1 MRNPIRETEAGAIS
15 PATTVIIIGKSI
27 FVSFET
33 SLPLYSMRM
42 LAFFLCGKE
51 TDYNGGWIIGTRAMY
66 EYAATIMGARNCD
79 FSLFA
84 TTIAVGPSAAP
95 IIAMDAAS
103 L

>member
-1 MRNPIRETEAGAIS
+1 MRILRS
-15 PATTVIIIGKSI
+15 S
-27 FVSFET
+27 FVVRRRIT
-33 SLPLYSMRM
+33 
-42 LAFFLCGKE
+42 
-51 TDYNGGWIIGTRAMY
+51 GGWIIGTRAMY